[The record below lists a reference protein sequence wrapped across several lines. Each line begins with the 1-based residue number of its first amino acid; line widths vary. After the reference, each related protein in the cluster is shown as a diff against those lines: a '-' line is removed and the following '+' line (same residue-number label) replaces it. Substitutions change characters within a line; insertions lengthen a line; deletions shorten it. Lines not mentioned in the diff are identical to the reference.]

1 MNLPIQLQA
10 GLYLYLICINM
21 ITIAVYGIDKRNAV
35 HGKWRIRV
43 STLLTLAAVGGSAG
57 ALLAMHLFHHKTRK
71 NEVYHRRST
80 DAAGADRA
88 FFLSCESRFFDLN
101 LRKKGDEN
109 GNEPSSPSVAMQTHS
124 LAACKMRWRAVLSC
138 RVRKNSI
145 FMKCF

>member
-43 STLLTLAAVGGSAG
+43 LMLLTLAAVGGSAG

-71 NEVYHRRST
+71 KKFTIGVPLMLLVQI
-80 DAAGADRA
+80 ALF
-88 FFLSCESRFFDLN
+88 FFLVKADF
-101 LRKKGDEN
+101 
-109 GNEPSSPSVAMQTHS
+109 
-124 LAACKMRWRAVLSC
+124 
-138 RVRKNSI
+138 SI
-145 FMKCF
+145 SI

>member
-43 STLLTLAAVGGSAG
+43 STLLTLAAVGDAPVPSQD
-57 ALLAMHLFHHKTRK
+57 KK
-71 NEVYHRRST
+71 KEVYHRRSA

-109 GNEPSSPSVAMQTHS
+109 GNEPSSPSAAMQTHS
-124 LAACKMRWRAVLSC
+124 LAACKMRWRAALSC

>member
-57 ALLAMHLFHHKTRK
+57 ALLPLMLLVQIALF
-71 NEVYHRRST
+71 
-80 DAAGADRA
+80 
-88 FFLSCESRFFDLN
+88 FFLVKADF
-101 LRKKGDEN
+101 
-109 GNEPSSPSVAMQTHS
+109 
-124 LAACKMRWRAVLSC
+124 
-138 RVRKNSI
+138 SI
-145 FMKCF
+145 SI

>member
-57 ALLAMHLFHHKTRK
+57 ALLAMHLFQHKTRK
-71 NEVYHRRST
+71 NKFTIGVPLILLVQI
-80 DAAGADRA
+80 ALF
-88 FFLSCESRFFDLN
+88 FFLVKADF
-101 LRKKGDEN
+101 
-109 GNEPSSPSVAMQTHS
+109 
-124 LAACKMRWRAVLSC
+124 
-138 RVRKNSI
+138 SI
-145 FMKCF
+145 SI

>member
-57 ALLAMHLFHHKTRK
+57 ALLAMHLKK
-71 NEVYHRRST
+71 EVYHRRST

-109 GNEPSSPSVAMQTHS
+109 GNEPSSPSAAMQTHS
-124 LAACKMRWRAVLSC
+124 LAACKMR
-138 RVRKNSI
+138 
-145 FMKCF
+145 

>member
-21 ITIAVYGIDKRNAV
+21 ITIAVYGIDKRNTV

-71 NEVYHRRST
+71 KKFTIGVPLMLLVQI
-80 DAAGADRA
+80 ALF
-88 FFLSCESRFFDLN
+88 FFLVKADF
-101 LRKKGDEN
+101 
-109 GNEPSSPSVAMQTHS
+109 
-124 LAACKMRWRAVLSC
+124 
-138 RVRKNSI
+138 SI
-145 FMKCF
+145 SI

>member
-57 ALLAMHLFHHKTRK
+57 ALLAMHLFHHKTRHWYFK
-71 NEVYHRRST
+71 YGFPLLLLLQL
-80 DAAGADRA
+80 AGAGWC
-88 FFLSCESRFFDLN
+88 LWRF
-101 LRKKGDEN
+101 RG
-109 GNEPSSPSVAMQTHS
+109 
-124 LAACKMRWRAVLSC
+124 
-138 RVRKNSI
+138 
-145 FMKCF
+145 

>member
-57 ALLAMHLFHHKTRK
+57 ALLAMHLFHQKKRK
-71 NEVYHRRST
+71 KKFTIGVPLMLLVQI
-80 DAAGADRA
+80 ALF
-88 FFLSCESRFFDLN
+88 FFLVKADF
-101 LRKKGDEN
+101 
-109 GNEPSSPSVAMQTHS
+109 
-124 LAACKMRWRAVLSC
+124 
-138 RVRKNSI
+138 SI
-145 FMKCF
+145 SI

>member
-57 ALLAMHLFHHKTRK
+57 ALLAMHLFHHKK
-71 NEVYHRRST
+71 KEVYHRRST

-145 FMKCF
+145 FMKYF

>member
-43 STLLTLAAVGGSAG
+43 STLLTLAAVG

-71 NEVYHRRST
+71 KKFTIGVPLMLLVQI
-80 DAAGADRA
+80 ALF
-88 FFLSCESRFFDLN
+88 FFLVKADF
-101 LRKKGDEN
+101 
-109 GNEPSSPSVAMQTHS
+109 
-124 LAACKMRWRAVLSC
+124 
-138 RVRKNSI
+138 SI
-145 FMKCF
+145 SI

>member
-10 GLYLYLICINM
+10 GLDLYLICINM

-71 NEVYHRRST
+71 NRRSA

-109 GNEPSSPSVAMQTHS
+109 GNEPSSPSAAM
-124 LAACKMRWRAVLSC
+124 
-138 RVRKNSI
+138 
-145 FMKCF
+145 

>member
-71 NEVYHRRST
+71 KKVT
-80 DAAGADRA
+80 LGVPLMLLVQIALF
-88 FFLSCESRFFDLN
+88 FFLVKADF
-101 LRKKGDEN
+101 
-109 GNEPSSPSVAMQTHS
+109 
-124 LAACKMRWRAVLSC
+124 
-138 RVRKNSI
+138 SI
-145 FMKCF
+145 SI